1 LRPYGAALSTLAIT
15 GATGF
20 VGRTLLRLALDQG
33 HQVRALARKPQEP
46 RPGVTWIAGDLDDI
60 TALETLVVGS
70 DAVIHVAGMV
80 SGRNRAA
87 FEACNV
93 NGTLA
98 VANAARAA
106 GVRRFVHV
114 SSLAAREPHLSD
126 YGWSKERAE
135 QALAASGL
143 DWTMVRPPAI
153 YGPGD
158 TEMLDLFRMARRG
171 LLVLP
176 PRGRLSIIEVS
187 DLARLLLALVPDRT
201 SIAAI
206 YEPDDGA
213 PDGWT
218 HEGFARAIGWAVDRR
233 VVTIATPKPLL
244 KFVARIDTL
253 FRRSRAKLTPDRVDY
268 FCHPDWTVDASKR
281 PPAKLWEPQV
291 NTRGGLKATA
301 AWYRR
306 AGWMG

>member
-1 LRPYGAALSTLAIT
+1 MRPYGAALSTLTIT

-33 HQVRALARKPQEP
+33 HQVRALARRPQEP
-46 RPGVTWIAGDLDDI
+46 RAGVTWIAGDLDDI
-60 TALETLVVGS
+60 AALETLVTGT

-80 SGRNRAA
+80 SGKNRAA

-93 NGTLA
+93 GGTLA
-98 VANAARAA
+98 VTNAAKAA
-106 GVRRFVHV
+106 GVRRFIHV
-114 SSLAAREPHLSD
+114 SSLAAREPQLSD

-135 QALAASGL
+135 QAVAASGL

-158 TEMLDLFRMARRG
+158 TEMLELFRMARRG
-171 LLVLP
+171 VMMLP
-176 PRGRLSIIEVS
+176 PGGRLSVIEVS
-187 DLARLLLALVPDRT
+187 DLARLLLALVADRE
-201 SIAAI
+201 SIAEI
-206 YEPDDGA
+206 YEADDGV
-213 PDGWT
+213 PEGWT
-218 HEGFARAIGWAVDRR
+218 HQGFARAIGLAVDKR
-233 VVTIATPKPLL
+233 VATFATPKPLL
-244 KFVARIDTL
+244 KLAARLDKL

-268 FCHPDWTVDASKR
+268 FCHPDWTVDRSKQ
-281 PPAKLWEPQV
+281 PPATLWEPQV

-306 AGWMG
+306 AGWLG